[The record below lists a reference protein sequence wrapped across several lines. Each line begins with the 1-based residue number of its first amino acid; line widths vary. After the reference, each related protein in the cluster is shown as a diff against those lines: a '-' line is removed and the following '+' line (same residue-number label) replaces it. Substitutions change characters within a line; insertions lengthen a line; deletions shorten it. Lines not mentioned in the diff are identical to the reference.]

1 MRKNFAN
8 LAVNNLKMKI
18 AEIIQTIEEFAP
30 ISYQEVYDNAGLL
43 VGDKMADCTGVLI
56 CLDAIEAVIDEAIAK
71 KCNLVV
77 AHHPIVFSGVKKITG
92 KNYIERVIIKAIK
105 NDIAIY
111 ACHTNLDN
119 VKLGVNNIIADKLG
133 LQNRKILDPKSG
145 ILKKLY
151 TYVPAVAKDA
161 LLNALFAAGAGNIG
175 NYSECSYS
183 VDGVGTFKGNEH
195 SNPVIGEKNKRST
208 EPEHKIELIFP
219 DYKESKILQALKA
232 SHPYEEVAY
241 EVITLDN
248 VYQDIGSGMIG
259 ELENPVSET
268 DFLASL
274 KVKMNT
280 ACIRHTALLNKK
292 IQKVALCGGSGS
304 FLLPKAISQ
313 QADIFISGDFK
324 YHQFFDADNQ
334 IIIADIGH
342 YESEQFTAQ
351 LFNKIISEK
360 FPTFAVQ
367 ISTINTNPINYK

>member
-8 LAVNNLKMKI
+8 LAVNNFKMKI

-77 AHHPIVFSGVKKITG
+77 AHHPIVYSGVKKITG

>member
-8 LAVNNLKMKI
+8 LAVNNFKMKI

-111 ACHTNLDN
+111 TCHTNLDN

>member
-1 MRKNFAN
+1 
-8 LAVNNLKMKI
+8 MKI
-18 AEIIQTIEEFAP
+18 AEIIQTIEDFAP
-30 ISYQEVYDNAGLL
+30 ISYQEHYDNAGLL
-43 VGDKMADCTGVLI
+43 VGDKLADCTGVLI
-56 CLDAIEAVIDEAIAK
+56 CLDAIEPVIDEAIAK

-77 AHHPIVFSGVKKITG
+77 AHHPIIFSGLKRITG

-119 VKLGVNNIIADKLG
+119 VKHGVNNIIADKLG
-133 LQNRKILDPKSG
+133 LKSRKILDPKSG

-151 TYVPAVAKDA
+151 TYVPIENKDA

-183 VDGVGTFKGNEH
+183 FDGVGTFKGNQH
-195 SNPVIGEKNKRST
+195 SNPVIGKKNIRST
-208 EPEHKIELIFP
+208 EPEQKIEILFP
-219 DYKESKILQALKA
+219 NYLESKILKTLFQN
-232 SHPYEEVAY
+232 HPYEEVAY
-241 EVITLDN
+241 EIITLDN
-248 VYQDIGSGMIG
+248 LNQDIGSGMIG
-259 ELENPVSET
+259 DLEKSISEK
-268 DFLASL
+268 DFLEML
-274 KVKMNT
+274 KTKMKT
-280 ACIRHTALLNKK
+280 KCIRHTALLKKK
-292 IQKVALCGGSGS
+292 IKRVALCGGSGS
-304 FLLPKAISQ
+304 FLLNKAIAQ
-313 QADIFISGDFK
+313 QADIFITADFK

-334 IIIADIGH
+334 LIIADIGH

>member
-8 LAVNNLKMKI
+8 LAVNNFKMKI

>member
-1 MRKNFAN
+1 
-8 LAVNNLKMKI
+8 MKI

>member
-1 MRKNFAN
+1 
-8 LAVNNLKMKI
+8 MKI
-18 AEIIQTIEEFAP
+18 AEIIQTIEDFAP
-30 ISYQEVYDNAGLL
+30 ISYQESYDNAGLL
-43 VGDKMADCTGVLI
+43 IGDKLAECTGVLI
-56 CLDAIEAVIDEAIAK
+56 CLDAIESVIDEAIAK

-77 AHHPIVFSGVKKITG
+77 AHHPIIFSGLKKITG
-92 KNYIERVIIKAIK
+92 KNYIERVVIKAIK
-105 NDIAIY
+105 NDISIY

-133 LQNRKILDPKSG
+133 LKNQKTLEPKTG
-145 ILKKLY
+145 KLKKLY
-151 TYVPAVAKDA
+151 TYVPSANKDA

-183 VDGVGTFKGNEH
+183 VDGIGTFKGNED
-195 SNPVIGEKNKRST
+195 SNPVIGVRNSRST
-208 EPEHKIELIFP
+208 EPEHKIEVIFP
-219 DYKESKILQALKA
+219 NYLESKILHALKA
-232 SHPYEEVAY
+232 NHPYEEVAY

-248 VYQDIGSGMIG
+248 AFQELGSGLIG
-259 ELENPVSET
+259 ELENPVEET
-268 DFLASL
+268 EFLIFL
-274 KVKMNT
+274 KEKMQT
-280 ACIRHTALLNKK
+280 DCIRYTALLNKK

-304 FLLPKAISQ
+304 FLLPNAVAQK
-313 QADIFISGDFK
+313 ADIFITGDFK

>member
-1 MRKNFAN
+1 
-8 LAVNNLKMKI
+8 MKI
-18 AEIIQTIEEFAP
+18 AEIIQTIEDFAP
-30 ISYQEVYDNAGLL
+30 ISYQESYDNAGLL
-43 VGDKMADCTGVLI
+43 VGDKLADCTGVLI

-77 AHHPIVFSGVKKITG
+77 AHHPIIFLGLKKITG
-92 KNYIERVIIKAIK
+92 KNYIERVVIKAIK

-119 VKLGVNNIIADKLG
+119 VQLGVNNIIADKLG
-133 LQNRKILDPKSG
+133 LRNRRVLEPKSG
-145 ILKKLY
+145 KLKKLY
-151 TYVPAVAKDA
+151 TYVPAPNKDA

-183 VDGVGTFKGNEH
+183 VDGVGTFKGNED

-208 EPEHKIELIFP
+208 KPEYKIELIFP
-219 DYKESKILQALKA
+219 DNKESKILQALKA
-232 SHPYEEVAY
+232 NHPYEEVAY
-241 EVITLDN
+241 EVISLDN
-248 VYQDIGSGMIG
+248 AWQELGSGLIG
-259 ELENPVSET
+259 DLENPVEET
-268 DFLASL
+268 AFLAFL
-274 KVKMNT
+274 KENMQTN
-280 ACIRHTALLNKK
+280 CIRHTALLNKK

-304 FLLPKAISQ
+304 FLLSKAIAQ
-313 QADIFISGDFK
+313 QADIFITGDFK